1 MSVPSSADPDE
12 SAPEP
17 TYAVHFQR
25 SGRTL
30 QVSPTTTLLEAGLGA
45 GMRLPFA
52 CTVGG
57 CLACKKRLIAGEVEV
72 QEPTGLPPAQRA
84 KGMILLCRSRARS
97 ELILDV

>member
-1 MSVPSSADPDE
+1 MNSADPEDGQ
-12 SAPEP
+12 A
-17 TYAVHFQR
+17 TATFAVHLQR

-30 QVSPTTTLLEAGLGA
+30 QASPETTLLAAGIAA
-45 GMRLPFA
+45 GIRLPFA

-84 KGMILLCRSRARS
+84 NGWILLCRTRARS
-97 ELILDV
+97 DLILAA